1 MKLSRFLKAVIL
13 SLGTVLTASAQD
25 VLITQEGNAHK
36 VYEIEIGGSSIFYKL
51 ENTPEATIQKMDK
64 SQVLMIKYQDG
75 RKVIMGEEEKEG
87 KATFSSQKSTDNQP
101 TPLSEEM
108 RKKNEEWIKQYNASA
123 MPTLKKEDKPKQADM
138 LHCTMG
144 FKKESILFTDDLEV
158 QIQSGIWTYKNSG
171 APKNFILY
179 SEDGTSDWD
188 PTILITLKNVSDR
201 TLFIDM
207 GNSFIT
213 RNGKSEPL
221 YVPSSTTTSSSKSG
235 GVGVNLGAVADVLGV
250 GGVVGTL
257 ANGVNVGGGTT
268 SGTSTVTYSQR
279 VIAIPPK
286 STKQL
291 DYMSFFKI
299 GETTAFF
306 EAKKLNKYSHSIHSR
321 KNIKRGESQQWGEE
335 DSPFQLSFF
344 FTYSFEE
351 SCKTNQTIHTQL
363 YLKEIL
369 GCKSLSFDM
378 FNCPQENI
386 IAFGTWNKKEKK

>member
-1 MKLSRFLKAVIL
+1 MKFSRFFQTITL
-13 SLGTVLTASAQD
+13 SLGTALTVSAQD
-25 VLITQEGNAHK
+25 VLITQEGNAYK

-64 SQVLMIKYQDG
+64 SQILMIKYQDG
-75 RKVIMGEEEKEG
+75 RKVIMGEEEIQ
-87 KATFSSQKSTDNQP
+87 TPSSETSTNNQP
-101 TPLSEEM
+101 SPLSEEM
-108 RKKNEEWIKQYNASA
+108 RKKNKEWIKLYNESA
-123 MPTLKKEDKPKQADM
+123 MPTLKKEAKPKQAIF
-138 LHCTMG
+138 LHCTMK
-144 FKKESILFTDDLEV
+144 FKEISIMFTNDLEV
-158 QIQSGIWTYKNSG
+158 LIQSGRWEYKNSG
-171 APKNFILY
+171 TPKKFTLY
-179 SEDGTSDWD
+179 SENGTNTYD

-213 RNGKSEPL
+213 RNGNSEPL

-235 GVGVNLGAVADVLGV
+235 GAGVNLGAVADALGV

-257 ANGVNVGGGTT
+257 ASGVNVGGGTT

-306 EAKKLNKYSHSIHSR
+306 DAEKVDKYSHLISSR
-321 KNIKRGESQQWGEE
+321 KNIKRGESQQWGED
-335 DSPFQLSFF
+335 DSPVQLSFF

-351 SCKTNQTIHTQL
+351 NCKANQTVNIQL

-369 GCKSLSFDM
+369 GCGSLAYDQ

-386 IAFGTWNKKEKK
+386 IAFGTWNRKEKKK